1 MGLGVI
7 PVGPWRYACHAREF
21 QYAVGCA
28 AGIASHHNELAVAGG
43 YIEGFLLGD
52 EVMDGEIVLLEYGEL
67 LVAELVHLEYLQG
80 CIGFLLGNP
89 ASNGLHVV
97 GEELQGYLHHV
108 GSLGIDR
115 ITDLRIAVSPEYL
128 SGSLGCLSI
137 EGCAA
142 QGNGGYDE
150 GCYGLYFAFHSC
162 KVTQNRE
169 ISVILWSLTAII

>member
-7 PVGPWRYACHAREF
+7 PVGSWRYACHAREF
-21 QYAVGCA
+21 QDAVGCA

-80 CIGFLLGNP
+80 CIGFLLGSP

-128 SGSLGCLSI
+128 SGSLRLPES
-137 EGCAA
+137 
-142 QGNGGYDE
+142 
-150 GCYGLYFAFHSC
+150 
-162 KVTQNRE
+162 
-169 ISVILWSLTAII
+169 